1 MKTLITALAI
11 VMAMT
16 EIVYSQNVN
25 WRSVRTE
32 QPNILQVNAGYDFGV
47 TTQLGYYRT
56 FTLIKPIAFGLDF
69 SLPMGDDLLDD
80 FKVKLGG
87 QVEIV
92 EADGFSMAIKVQSIF
107 RRHQTALVRIA
118 SFGADLGIVAGYY
131 KSTWYAAG
139 EFGFDKAVT
148 THVKNSDIMR
158 SYFPA
163 IKDGWYIPTA
173 GHFYYG
179 IQGGKSLGEN
189 LDLSV
194 RIGFTNAYDDQE
206 NAVIPYYAQLGVGM
220 SF

>member
-11 VMAMT
+11 VMAIT
-16 EIVYSQNVN
+16 EIVFSQNVN
-25 WRSVRTE
+25 WRSVRAE
-32 QPNILQVNAGYDFGV
+32 QPNILQLNAGYDFGV
-47 TTQLGYYRT
+47 TTQFGYYRT

-107 RRHQTALVRIA
+107 RRHQTALVRIV

-148 THVKNSDIMR
+148 THLKNSDIMR
-158 SYFPA
+158 TYFPA

-194 RIGFTNAYDDQE
+194 RIGFTNAHDDQE